1 MSYINPVNKPLCLQM
16 LYEDNYVKLLKK
28 IPLLSHPE
36 QNTTAIHKG
45 IRAECI
51 ERCRYTLTIK
61 LQSISDQKNLIGP
74 TITCRLYLD
83 TRSIEVLHV
92 EGFMP
97 TLNNFHGDSPRT
109 VLDKKW
115 VLNYFLEQW
124 LAYNNH
130 SPEQTKKF
138 SSTANV

>member
-16 LYEDNYVKLLKK
+16 LYEDNYIKLLKK
-28 IPLLSHPE
+28 IPLLRQKE
-36 QNTTAIHKG
+36 QGTITVHENIH
-45 IRAECI
+45 AEFV
-51 ERCRYTLTIK
+51 ERCPYTLSIN
-61 LQSISDQKNLIGP
+61 LQSISEQKNLLGP

-97 TLNNFHGDSPRT
+97 TLNKFHGDSPRT

-124 LAYNNH
+124 LAFG
-130 SPEQTKKF
+130 SPSAEQTRA
-138 SSTANV
+138 SPYTANA